1 MRPLAA
7 DDPMTLR
14 SAAVGDA
21 AAAMKGGLSLS
32 NQGEARCGH
41 ARAGVVLAN
50 VRRNHA
56 GDPHEKVLLTAS
68 SNIFSAAAR
77 LFDSSLAPHA
87 ENAQKSGSRPATAK
101 PMKRYR

>member
-32 NQGEARCGH
+32 NQGEAGCGS
-41 ARAGVVLAN
+41 ARAPT
-50 VRRNHA
+50 RF
-56 GDPHEKVLLTAS
+56 PEKST
-68 SNIFSAAAR
+68 
-77 LFDSSLAPHA
+77 
-87 ENAQKSGSRPATAK
+87 
-101 PMKRYR
+101 

>member
-1 MRPLAA
+1 VAPLQHN
-7 DDPMTLR
+7 LQ
-14 SAAVGDA
+14 
-21 AAAMKGGLSLS
+21 S
-32 NQGEARCGH
+32 NRTDLL
-41 ARAGVVLAN
+41 ARAQNNPPGVVLAN

-68 SNIFSAAAR
+68 SNIFSAAAH

-87 ENAQKSGSRPATAK
+87 ENAQKSGSCPATAK